1 MMVGGEMQMMGSF
14 HAAGDAGRK
23 RFSGVFGG
31 FGHGGGGHFNVGAL
45 MSPSS
50 SSSLVLDS
58 EKGELV
64 KASDLMRKE
73 MAEAKA
79 TMALKSH
86 SEAERRRRERINR
99 HLTTLRG
106 LVPCTTKDGIISS
119 KSGYTNEMDKASLL
133 AEVINNVKELKRNA
147 ELLTKGC
154 VVPTDYDEVR
164 VEYDGSRTDKGTSYI
179 RASLCCD
186 DRPELWTEL
195 KQMLQNLQLK
205 TVSAETSTLG
215 GRVKNVFIF
224 TPGDVDEAK
233 QRSAARSV
241 QQALKSVLERVSSS
255 DFSPRSTVPSK
266 RHRSSP
272 FDSSSSSS

>member
-1 MMVGGEMQMMGSF
+1 MVGGEMQMMGSF

-106 LVPCTTKDGIISS
+106 LVPCTTK
-119 KSGYTNEMDKASLL
+119 MDKASLL

>member
-1 MMVGGEMQMMGSF
+1 MQMMGSF
-14 HAAGDAGRK
+14 HAAGDVGRK

-31 FGHGGGGHFNVGAL
+31 FENGGGQFNVGAL
-45 MSPSS
+45 MSSSS

-64 KASDLMRKE
+64 KASDLMRKQ

-106 LVPCTTKDGIISS
+106 LVPCTTK
-119 KSGYTNEMDKASLL
+119 MDKASLL
-133 AEVINNVKELKRNA
+133 AEVITNVKELKRNA
-147 ELLTKGC
+147 EVLTKGC
-154 VVPTDYDEVR
+154 VVPTDYDEVQ
-164 VEYDGSRTDKGTSYI
+164 VEYDADKGTSYI

-224 TPGDVDEAK
+224 TPGEHVDEAK

-241 QQALKSVLERVSSS
+241 QQALKSVLERVSST
-255 DFSPRSTVPSK
+255 DFSPRSTVSSK

-272 FDSSSSSS
+272 FESSSSSS